1 MRIMAIVNFINASF
15 NGKLGTLYGTKQFGN
30 AYLKAIPFSHAPHT
44 ESQTKSVRAFEKLNR
59 LACGLARNAFYV
71 FGINDKKM
79 LKHNAIAK
87 LLKPIIKDKTFNI
100 ANLADLIP
108 EDGTTE
114 ILEFTVDRVLNKI
127 TVRAQTN
134 QPTDKSKKQYF
145 VVCVFDENG
154 KVLQATVPDINS
166 YTAEIITLT
175 EGKNFSVFAFRSDK
189 KSNRQYLHGLSYSH
203 SSPIV

>member
-1 MRIMAIVNFINASF
+1 MRIMAIINFINASF
-15 NGKLGTLYGTKQFGN
+15 NGKLGNLYGTKQFGS

-59 LACGLARNAFYV
+59 LACGLARNVFYV

-87 LLKPIIKDKTFNI
+87 LLKPIIKNKTFNI
-100 ANLADLIP
+100 ENLADLIL

-154 KVLQATVPDINS
+154 KVLQATVSDVNL

-175 EGKNFSVFAFRSDK
+175 EGKNFSIFAFRSDK
-189 KSNRQYLHGLSYSH
+189 KANRQYLHGLSYRH